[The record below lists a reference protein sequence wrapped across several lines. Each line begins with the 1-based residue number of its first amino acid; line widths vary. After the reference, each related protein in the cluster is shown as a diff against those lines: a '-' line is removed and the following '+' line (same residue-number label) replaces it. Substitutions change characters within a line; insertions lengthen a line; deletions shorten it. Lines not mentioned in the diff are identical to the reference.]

1 MDRFYITTPIYYVNA
16 EPHIGHA
23 YTTIVADVIN
33 RFHKLMGFR
42 TFFLTGTDEHGDK
55 IAQAA
60 RAAGIEPKAYADRIS
75 GLFRQIWPKLNIEN
89 DKFIRTTDPEHIQV
103 VQYVLQKVFDA
114 GEIYF
119 STYKGLYCVGCERFY
134 AERELV
140 DGKCPDHDKP
150 PIEREEANYFFRMS
164 KYQGWL
170 IEYIE
175 SNPGFIRPERYRN
188 EVLAFLREPLEDL
201 CISRPV
207 ERLDWGIPLPFDK
220 NYVTYVWFDALIN
233 YISALGYPDGELYT
247 ELWPV
252 AQHLIAKDIL
262 KPHGIYWPTILK
274 AAGVPIYRHLNVH
287 GYWKIDEGKMSKS
300 HGTVVRP
307 LDLVPIYG
315 LDAFRY
321 FVLRE
326 MVFGLDANFSEDALL
341 QRINADLA
349 NDLGNLFSRSLAMTA
364 RYFDEKVPPFG
375 SEPDSMDRE
384 LPDKTEDAI
393 RQFTEEIPRFGFHK
407 ALIAIWECISAAN
420 KYIDYAAPWSLAKD
434 EALRPRLQTVIRTL
448 LEVNKIVAV
457 LVSPFMPGTCEKMLE
472 RLGIVKKTADLRLAE
487 DARWGTLEEGAQVSK
502 GEALFPRVET
512 AGKKAE
518 KPGKTAG
525 SQKQQPREMKKPEA
539 TAGTAAIE
547 AVNTIDIDLFRQ
559 VDLRVGLIKQAE
571 KIPQSEKLVKLIV
584 DIGEERQ
591 IVAGI
596 AKTHSPEDLVGKQ
609 VVLVA
614 NLKPAKL
621 MGIES
626 HGMILAV
633 RDGQGLKLVVP
644 EAEVAPGGKI
654 S

>member
-1 MDRFYITTPIYYVNA
+1 
-16 EPHIGHA
+16 
-23 YTTIVADVIN
+23 
-33 RFHKLMGFR
+33 MG
-42 TFFLTGTDEHGDK
+42 
-55 IAQAA
+55 
-60 RAAGIEPKAYADRIS
+60 
-75 GLFRQIWPKLNIEN
+75 
-89 DKFIRTTDPEHIQV
+89 
-103 VQYVLQKVFDA
+103 
-114 GEIYF
+114 
-119 STYKGLYCVGCERFY
+119 
-134 AERELV
+134 
-140 DGKCPDHDKP
+140 
-150 PIEREEANYFFRMS
+150 
-164 KYQGWL
+164 KYQDWL

-233 YISALGYPDGELYT
+233 YISAVGYPGGELYT
-247 ELWPV
+247 EFWPV

-274 AAGVPIYRHLNVH
+274 AAGLPVYRHLNVH

-307 LDLVPIYG
+307 LDLVPVYG

-321 FVLRE
+321 FLLRE

-375 SEPDSMDRE
+375 TEPDEMDRE
-384 LPDKTEDAI
+384 LREKAEEAV
-393 RQFTEEIPRFGFHK
+393 RQFTEEMPALGFHK

-448 LEVNKIVAV
+448 LEVNKVVAV
-457 LVSPFMPGTCEKMLE
+457 LVSPFMPATSEKMLE
-472 RLGIVKKTADLRLAE
+472 RLGIEIRTAELRLAE
-487 DARWGTLEEGAQVSK
+487 DARWGTLEEGALVSK

-512 AGKKAE
+512 AGKKGE
-518 KPGKTAG
+518 KPPKATGKAAG
-525 SQKQQPREMKKPEA
+525 GPKQQPGEMKKPEA
-539 TAGTAAIE
+539 AAGHVAQASQPAGVPGDAAG
-547 AVNTIDIDLFRQ
+547 TIDIDFFRQ

-571 KIPQSEKLVKLIV
+571 KVPQSEKLVKLIV

-591 IVAGI
+591 VVAGI
-596 AKTHSPEDLVGKQ
+596 AKTHSPEELVGKQ

-633 RDGQGLKLVVP
+633 RDGQDLKLVVP
-644 EAEVAPGGKI
+644 ERDVAPGGKI